1 MNFNEQIDT
10 VKNIKGDLKSQEMYK
25 IRRILLFKNYF
36 YEVEGLGTIYEYL
49 SLHQLQYMT

>member
-25 IRRILLFKNYF
+25 IRRILFFKNYF